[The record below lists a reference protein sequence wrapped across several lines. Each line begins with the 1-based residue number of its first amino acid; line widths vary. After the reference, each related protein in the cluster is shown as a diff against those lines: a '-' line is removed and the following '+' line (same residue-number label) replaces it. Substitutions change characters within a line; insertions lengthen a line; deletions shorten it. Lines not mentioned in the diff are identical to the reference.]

1 MVHYDTWLR
10 AVSCK
15 KGTSVLLDLLI
26 KKGGETY
33 SLQEVKTGLQEVKT
47 GLQEVKTGLQVNFKS
62 LLVQP
67 GCLW

>member
-1 MVHYDTWLR
+1 MIHGLGLYPV
-10 AVSCK
+10 K

-26 KKGGETY
+26 KSGGETY